1 MDLYEDLQR
10 LSARISSIK
19 DSVQTEEATKHSFV
33 MPFFQILGYDI
44 FDPNVIVPEFTA
56 DVGIKKGEKVDYAI
70 MYEGKPLII
79 VEVKK
84 HTEVLNKHSSQ
95 LYRYFGVTD
104 AKFALLT
111 NGIEY
116 RFYSDINK
124 ENRLDDNPFLIV
136 NLDELNKRDV
146 KALERF
152 TKSDLNISSI
162 LEMANKQR
170 RILEIKKIFEEETAK
185 PSDDLARMFACRILP
200 QGTRITGSVLEDFK
214 SYTKTALSE
223 IVTDLAS
230 KKINSVRAGLTANIT
245 DEDEESSNDEAK
257 IVTTQDELQ
266 GFFIIKSILG
276 EYVELDKIYARDT
289 QSYFGVL
296 FDDNNRKW
304 MARLHFNTA
313 KKYIGIHEIEKQE
326 TRYPLEK
333 LEDIYK
339 FRDKLIATLKRV
351 QGAEDAE

>member
-10 LSARISSIK
+10 LASRIATIK

-44 FDPNVIVPEFTA
+44 FGPNVIVPEFTA
-56 DVGIKKGEKVDYAI
+56 DIGIKKGEKVDYAI
-70 MYEGKPLII
+70 MHDGKPLII

-84 HTEVLNKHSSQ
+84 HTEALDRHSSQ

-116 RFYSDINK
+116 RFYSDINNQNK
-124 ENRLDDNPFLIV
+124 LDDSPFLVV

-152 TKSDLNISSI
+152 TKSDLNIGSI

-170 RILEIKKIFEEETAK
+170 YILEIKKIFEQETID
-185 PSDDLARMFACRILP
+185 PSDDMARIFANKILP
-200 QGTRITGSVLEDFK
+200 QGTRITSNIIDEFK
-214 SYTKTALSE
+214 TYTKSAFSE
-223 IVTDLAS
+223 IITDLAT
-230 KKINSVRAGLTANIT
+230 KKINSIRVGLSANIT
-245 DEDEESSNDEAK
+245 SASEDDDKEENE
-257 IVTTQDELQ
+257 IITTQDELQ
-266 GFFIIKSILG
+266 GFFIVKSILS
-276 EYVELDKIYARDT
+276 EYVQLDKIYARDT
-289 QSYFGVL
+289 KSYFGIL

-304 MARLHFNTA
+304 IARLHFNTSN
-313 KKYIGIHEIEKQE
+313 KYLGIHEIDKQE
-326 TRYPLEK
+326 SKYLLEK

-339 FRDKLIATLKRV
+339 FRDKLISTLQRI
-351 QGAEDAE
+351 QGVGDSE

>member
-10 LSARISSIK
+10 LGARISSIK

-245 DEDEESSNDEAK
+245 DEDDEGSNDEAK

-304 MARLHFNTA
+304 IARLHFNTA

-351 QGAEDAE
+351 QGTEDAE

>member
-10 LSARISSIK
+10 LGARISSIK

-84 HTEVLNKHSSQ
+84 HTEALNKHSSQ

-245 DEDEESSNDEAK
+245 DEDEESSSDETK
-257 IVTTQDELQ
+257 IITTQDELQ

-304 MARLHFNTA
+304 IARLHFNTA